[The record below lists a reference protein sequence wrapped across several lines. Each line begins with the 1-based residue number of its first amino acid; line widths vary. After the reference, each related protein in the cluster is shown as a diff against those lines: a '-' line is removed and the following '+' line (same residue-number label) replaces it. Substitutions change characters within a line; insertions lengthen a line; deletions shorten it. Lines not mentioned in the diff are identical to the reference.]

1 MSGGVHETV
10 TTPPRSRV
18 VATGLGAGLS
28 VVGLGLAYVSALG
41 LERLATR
48 RTGEGLAL
56 VALVLVARG
65 LSGEALDAWYT
76 RGGSRLRH
84 HWRSLVLAY
93 FVATR
98 TSASSPVQIADA
110 IDTMVDE
117 PRLAVVRASAQTS
130 VLALVIVFLTGG
142 WQALGIVVALL
153 GVAVP
158 LYQRAGARAAR
169 FDLEYRARRA
179 RLGERQLEL
188 LTHAPELRALGAV
201 HYGAREIAA
210 LSNSEHEVA
219 LRAIRSALGSS
230 LVTEFLGGVSVGL
243 VAMDVGFGLLNGR
256 LSLLRALTCVLVT
269 SEFFAHVRRYGVE
282 FHRREAIVAAREHLV
297 VPASVTLSSADVLE
311 SDELVTLAHPDPVSL
326 TVARGERVAV
336 LGPSGV
342 GKTTLA
348 HTWLGWRAARTG
360 RVARTGEAIAYVS
373 ADTTL
378 VEGTLGEN
386 LRLGRDVA
394 DAEALAQLRA
404 LGLESGKFARLDT
417 PVSVDG
423 EGFSSGER
431 VRIVLAR
438 ALLHQPRLLIIDDVA
453 GLLDASAREAVREE
467 LARRRDLAIIEVAVD
482 TTVFISAT
490 TQVHLA

>member
-1 MSGGVHETV
+1 
-10 TTPPRSRV
+10 
-18 VATGLGAGLS
+18 
-28 VVGLGLAYVSALG
+28 
-41 LERLATR
+41 
-48 RTGEGLAL
+48 
-56 VALVLVARG
+56 
-65 LSGEALDAWYT
+65 
-76 RGGSRLRH
+76 
-84 HWRSLVLAY
+84 
-93 FVATR
+93 
-98 TSASSPVQIADA
+98 
-110 IDTMVDE
+110 
-117 PRLAVVRASAQTS
+117 
-130 VLALVIVFLTGG
+130 
-142 WQALGIVVALL
+142 
-153 GVAVP
+153 
-158 LYQRAGARAAR
+158 
-169 FDLEYRARRA
+169 
-179 RLGERQLEL
+179 
-188 LTHAPELRALGAV
+188 
-201 HYGAREIAA
+201 
-210 LSNSEHEVA
+210 
-219 LRAIRSALGSS
+219 
-230 LVTEFLGGVSVGL
+230 
-243 VAMDVGFGLLNGR
+243 MDVGFGLLNGR

-453 GLLDASAREAVREE
+453 GLLDATAREAVREE